1 MKGKR
6 AMNQARS
13 FASLLIG
20 FVVFGVVLWI
30 ARTVHQELEDTG
42 FAQTVLVGTAGW
54 ATGWLVGFLISPST
68 SQEIK
73 KFSQAMSTITAFVAG
88 FALAKLEPSLTPLFE
103 DGRLINEPIYGIRL
117 MIFMICFAIAAIN
130 MYVYREGRR
139 Y

>member
-1 MKGKR
+1 
-6 AMNQARS
+6 MNQARA

-20 FVVFGVVLWI
+20 FMVFGIVLWI
-30 ARTVHQELEDTG
+30 AHTVHQELKDAG
-42 FAQTVLVGTAGW
+42 FAQTVLIGTAGW

-73 KFSQAMSTITAFVAG
+73 KFSQATSTIGAFLTG
-88 FALAKLEPSLTPLFE
+88 FALAKLEPSLTPLFA
-103 DGRLINEPIYGIRL
+103 DGRLINQPIYGIRL

>member
-1 MKGKR
+1 
-6 AMNQARS
+6 MNQARS
-13 FASLLIG
+13 FVSLFVG
-20 FVVFGVVLWI
+20 FIVFGVVLWV
-30 ARTVHQELEDTG
+30 ARTVHQELDDAG
-42 FAQTVLVGTAGW
+42 FAQTILVGTAGW
-54 ATGWLVGFLISPST
+54 AAGWLVGFLVSPST

-73 KFSQAMSTITAFVAG
+73 KFSQAASTIAAFVLG
-88 FALAKLEPSLTPLFE
+88 YALAKLEPSLTPLFA

>member
-1 MKGKR
+1 
-6 AMNQARS
+6 MNQARS

-54 ATGWLVGFLISPST
+54 ATGWRVGFLISPST
-68 SQEIK
+68 GQEIK
-73 KFSQAMSTITAFVAG
+73 KFAQAMSTITAFVAG

>member
-1 MKGKR
+1 
-6 AMNQARS
+6 MNQARS

-20 FVVFGVVLWI
+20 FIVFGVVLWI
-30 ARTVHQELEDTG
+30 AHTVHKELKDAG
-42 FAQTVLVGTAGW
+42 FAQTVLIGTAGW

-68 SQEIK
+68 NQEIK
-73 KFSQAMSTITAFVAG
+73 KFSQAASTIGAFLMG
-88 FALAKLEPSLTPLFE
+88 FALAKLEPSLTPLFA

-117 MIFMICFAIAAIN
+117 MIFMICFAIASIN

>member
-1 MKGKR
+1 MY
-6 AMNQARS
+6 QARS
-13 FASLLIG
+13 VASLLVG
-20 FVVFGVVLWI
+20 FLVFGVVLWI
-30 ARTVHQELEDTG
+30 ARTVHQELEDNG
-42 FAQTVLVGTAGW
+42 FAQTVLIGVGGW
-54 ATGWLVGFLISPST
+54 ALGWLVGFLLSPST

-73 KFSQAMSTITAFVAG
+73 KFSQATSTISAFICG

-117 MIFMICFAIAAIN
+117 LIFMICFAIAAIN